1 VKLLGWVI
9 AVPVGLIVIAF
20 AVANREAVEVR
31 FDPLPYAV
39 EIPIYA
45 VALGAIIF
53 GFVVGAVIRW
63 LFDHRWRRLARLR
76 GRRIR
81 ALERES
87 DRLRERLE
95 RDLDTG
101 LAAEPLSRA
110 AAGASSL
117 PPPQDAA

>member
-9 AVPVGLIVIAF
+9 AIPVGLIVIAF
-20 AVANREAVEVR
+20 AVANRETVEVR

-53 GFVVGAVIRW
+53 GFLVGALIRW
-63 LFDHRWRRLARLR
+63 LFDYKWRHLARLR

-81 ALERES
+81 ALESEN

-101 LAAEPLSRA
+101 FAAEPLSGA
-110 AAGASSL
+110 AAASTTL